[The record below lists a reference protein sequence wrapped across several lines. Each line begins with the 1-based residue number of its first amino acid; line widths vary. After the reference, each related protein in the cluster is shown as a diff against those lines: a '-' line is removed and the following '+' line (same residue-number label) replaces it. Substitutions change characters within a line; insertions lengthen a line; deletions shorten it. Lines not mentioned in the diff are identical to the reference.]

1 MLISVVSSYLVQRM
15 KEEWQ
20 IIPGHVKPLTS
31 QSQPTE
37 FPEDIWKKSMTS
49 EEQLMS
55 TDVMA
60 SATQWTTPDTTFTK
74 VLGLYRKSFS

>member
-1 MLISVVSSYLVQRM
+1 MLVSVVSSYLVQRM
-15 KEEWQ
+15 KEELQ
-20 IIPGHVKPLTS
+20 IIPGHARPLTS

-37 FPEDIWKKSMTS
+37 FPEDIWKKSMIS

-55 TDVMA
+55 TNVMV

-74 VLGLYRKSFS
+74 VLGLYSKTLS